1 MDETISSYRPASHET
16 SWNVGKWDKFIN
28 SMQNAIAKK
37 PNTDI
42 AKSPCRSI
50 WKSCDSKLKQY
61 TLHLYT
67 SEMGVFSPGT
77 LTKSKL
83 VGLRNSSS
91 WFQLVFPTF
100 LKIKNVFGVQ
110 IHFLFSQ
117 TPPQKKKLQKLH
129 VWGPLG
135 TMTSTRLLLLRLIK
149 GCVQGGVRSMQHR
162 GTGEAK
168 VEDLEVFPSICRRK
182 IMKSW
187 RSVKGDR

>member
-1 MDETISSYRPASHET
+1 
-16 SWNVGKWDKFIN
+16 
-28 SMQNAIAKK
+28 MQNAIAKK

-117 TPPQKKKLQKLH
+117 TPPQKKKTPKTACLRPTGNHDFDQAAAAPTYQRLRPRRRPVDATPGHRRGESGRPGSFPLHLSEENNEIMEICERGQVNNNLEIEVDQK
-129 VWGPLG
+129 V
-135 TMTSTRLLLLRLIK
+135 
-149 GCVQGGVRSMQHR
+149 
-162 GTGEAK
+162 K
-168 VEDLEVFPSICRRK
+168 VVFK
-182 IMKSW
+182 QN
-187 RSVKGDR
+187 